1 MPRCADAQG
10 EVMIASDAGVAALY
24 DRAVTAY
31 AGARADTRQ
40 QVDALLDADPS
51 CVLGHC
57 LDGYLSMLSSRRS
70 GVSEATEA
78 LERARSAMGD
88 ASPGARERLH
98 LEALGAWAAGDM
110 HRAAD
115 ALDTVLRDHPRDLVA
130 LKVSQFV
137 LSYLGASARMRST
150 VEHAVRAWDSTI
162 PGFGFTLGCH
172 AYALEECGDYAR
184 AEDLGRRAVSLNAAD
199 IWAAHAVA
207 HVQEMQGAPRNG
219 IRWISELVPNWNGC
233 SNFALHLRWHEALY
247 HLELEAHDRVL
258 QLYDREVRSS
268 LSDEYLD
275 ITNAV
280 SLLWRL
286 EQAGVD
292 VGKRW
297 IELAARATVLGE
309 EHVLVFVDAHHAMA
323 LAAAGDT
330 AAVGRF
336 LESCD
341 RFAGATSGT
350 EAQVMR
356 EVGLPLIRAAIAH
369 RRGSYAEAFDLL
381 HPIRHRIRAIGGS
394 HAQRD
399 VFEQMLIDSAW
410 RARRLDD
417 ATTLLAERIALRPRN
432 VWAWKHKALL
442 LDATGASGA
451 REAHEQ
457 VDDLLRE
464 RSA

>member
-1 MPRCADAQG
+1 M
-10 EVMIASDAGVAALY
+10 Y
-24 DRAVTAY
+24 DEAVTAY
-31 AGARADTRQ
+31 AGARADTRRH
-40 QVDALLDADPS
+40 VDALLDADPS

-70 GVSEATEA
+70 GVVEATEA
-78 LERARSAMGD
+78 LERARSAIGGS
-88 ASPGARERLH
+88 AARGARERLH
-98 LEALGAWAAGDM
+98 VEALGAWSAGDM

-115 ALDTVLRDHPRDLVA
+115 ALDSVLRDHPRDLVA

-137 LSYLGASARMRST
+137 LSYLGASARMRTT
-150 VEHAVRAWDSTI
+150 VEHAMRSWDATI

-184 AEDLGRRAVSLNAAD
+184 AEDLGRRAVTMNPAD

-207 HVQEMQGAPRNG
+207 HVHEMQGVPRDG
-219 IRWISELVPNWNGC
+219 IRWISRLAPGWREC

-247 HLELEAHDRVL
+247 HLELGEHERVL
-258 QLYDREVRSS
+258 ELYDREVRSS
-268 LSDEYLD
+268 PSDEYLD

-286 EQAGVD
+286 EQAGVG
-292 VGKRW
+292 VGPRW
-297 IELAARATVLGE
+297 VELATRARVLGE

-323 LAAAGDT
+323 LAASGDAT
-330 AAVGRF
+330 AVERF
-336 LESCD
+336 LESCE
-341 RFAGATSGT
+341 RFARETTGT
-350 EAQVMR
+350 EALVMR
-356 EVGLPLIRAAIAH
+356 EVGLPLVHAAIAH

-381 HPIRHRIRAIGGS
+381 HPLRHRIQSIGGS

-417 ATTLLAERIALRPRN
+417 ATALLAARIAKRPRS
-432 VWAWKHKALL
+432 VWAWKHKALV
-442 LDATGASGA
+442 LDAAGASGA

-457 VDDLLRE
+457 VVDLLQE
-464 RSA
+464 WSA